1 MTRGSRA
8 LPVLRAVAGACGV
21 ALMGVGM
28 WAAWRGDDPQ
38 DPWPVV
44 RWLAGAVL
52 VHDGIVAPLTL
63 LAGLVV
69 VRLRA
74 RRAVRG
80 GLLVA
85 ASVTAVAYPVLFRP
99 GVPQNPSVLPLDYVR
114 NWLFVLALTAAA
126 TAVIAL
132 TGARAR
138 AWARRPR
145 TREGNDGRKTPRGS

>member
-1 MTRGSRA
+1 MRGRGRGNRA
-8 LPVLRAVAGACGV
+8 LPVFRAAAGACGV
-21 ALMGVGM
+21 ALMGVGV

-52 VHDGIVAPLTL
+52 VHDGIVVPLTL

-74 RRAVRG
+74 RRAVRA

-85 ASVTAVAYPVLFRP
+85 ASLTAVAYPVLFRP
-99 GVPQNPSVLPLDYVR
+99 GVPQNPSVLPLDYLR
-114 NWLFVLALTAAA
+114 NWLLLLGLTAAVTAA
-126 TAVIAL
+126 TVL
-132 TGARAR
+132 VR
-138 AWARRPR
+138 AWARRL
-145 TREGNDGRKTPRGS
+145 REGPRDS

>member
-1 MTRGSRA
+1 M
-8 LPVLRAVAGACGV
+8 PVMRTVVGACGV
-21 ALMGVGM
+21 ALMGVGL

-38 DPWPVV
+38 DPWQVV
-44 RWLAGAVL
+44 RWLVGTVL

-85 ASVTAVAYPVLFRP
+85 ASLTAVAYPVLFRP

-126 TAVIAL
+126 TAVTVLA
-132 TGARAR
+132 G
-138 AWARRPR
+138 AWARRR
-145 TREGNDGRKTPRGS
+145 TREGNDGRKAPRGS

>member
-1 MTRGSRA
+1 MRGGRA
-8 LPVLRAVAGACGV
+8 LPVIRAVAGACGV
-21 ALMGVGM
+21 ALMGVGL

-38 DPWPVV
+38 DPWQVV
-44 RWLAGAVL
+44 RWPAGAVL

-85 ASVTAVAYPVLFRP
+85 ASLTAVAYPVVFRP
-99 GVPQNPSVLPLDYVR
+99 GVPRNSSVLPLDYVG
-114 NWLFVLALTAAA
+114 NWLFVLALTAVA
-126 TAVIAL
+126 TVVTAL
-132 TGARAR
+132 AG
-138 AWARRPR
+138 AWARRLR
-145 TREGNDGRKTPRGS
+145 TRKGSDGRKAPRGS